1 MGKRILRTV
10 LPLMA
15 FLLATAFAIATDQKQ
30 TDDGLQTQ
38 EYIFRNNICQPV
50 TRGCNNKSLTP
61 CTYMGY
67 QVYAEGSTTLC
78 EVALTH
84 QP

>member
-1 MGKRILRTV
+1 MKARIIKTV

-15 FLLATAFAIATDQKQ
+15 FLLATAFAFATDQKPSGDGAQ
-30 TDDGLQTQ
+30 TG
-38 EYIFRNNICQPV
+38 EYIFRNNRCESV
-50 TRGCNNKSLTP
+50 SRGCNNQSLTP

-67 QVYAEGSTTLC
+67 QVFTKGPDTNCDVT
-78 EVALTH
+78 LTH

>member
-15 FLLATAFAIATDQKQ
+15 FLLATAFAIATDQKPSGDGEQ
-30 TDDGLQTQ
+30 TG
-38 EYIFRNNICQPV
+38 EYIFRNNRCESV
-50 TRGCNNKSLTP
+50 SRGCNNQSSTP

-67 QVYAEGSTTLC
+67 QVFAKSSETDCDVT
-78 EVALTH
+78 LTH